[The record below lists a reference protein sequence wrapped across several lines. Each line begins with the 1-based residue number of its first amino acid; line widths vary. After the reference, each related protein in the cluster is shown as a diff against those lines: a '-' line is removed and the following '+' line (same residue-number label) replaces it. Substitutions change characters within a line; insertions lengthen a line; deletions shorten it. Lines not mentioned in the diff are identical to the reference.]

1 SIYWRIVMR
10 VLIMNKKALYILLI
24 LLIVIL
30 IIPILLLNY
39 NKTIDVFKT
48 DIYYE
53 GTRDEKI
60 IAFTCNIDWGNEY
73 IEDMLDIFKK
83 YDIYITFF
91 PTGRWVEKNEVLLK
105 TIYEAEHEIG
115 SHRYN
120 HLDYSQLNFNSN
132 YNEIKTSHDIIKEIL
147 GMEAKYFAPPSGAY
161 NDYTLEAARDLGY
174 KVILWSIDTI
184 DWREDS
190 TKDIIIERV
199 VSKAH
204 NSGIVLMHPTEETV

>member
-1 SIYWRIVMR
+1 
-10 VLIMNKKALYILLI
+10 
-24 LLIVIL
+24 
-30 IIPILLLNY
+30 
-39 NKTIDVFKT
+39 
-48 DIYYE
+48 
-53 GTRDEKI
+53 
-60 IAFTCNIDWGNEY
+60 
-73 IEDMLDIFKK
+73 DMLDIFKK

-91 PTGRWVEKNEVLLK
+91 PTGRWAEKNEVLLK

-115 SHRYN
+115 SHGYN

-204 NSGIVLMHPTEETV
+204 NSGIVLMHPTEETVKALPMIIESLLEKGYKIGTINDILTK